1 MSDPSTEPD
10 GTPSPAQGAPL
21 SRREARE
28 LAARQAQEAE
38 QAQQPDP
45 PASAPSS
52 GPPTLDDLF
61 AQPGPAGRGS
71 DRGRRKRRGGG
82 CLIALIVIVAIL
94 GGAVAGGIWAWNTYE
109 DQIRKVMGWEE
120 PKDYE
125 EGLATGEALV
135 TISSGDTGVVI
146 SQSLFD
152 AEVTKTPEAFYEY
165 LITLD
170 EQPEFYPG
178 VYRLQRM
185 MTSEA
190 ALAALQNPEN
200 KLEYSALVREGL
212 TVAQTI
218 QVLSESLGI
227 PYTDFEA
234 AVTDPAAYGVAADS
248 LEGWLFPA
256 MYTFDPGVTA
266 PQVIQRMVDR
276 TVQSLDAAGVPVE
289 ERQRILTIASIIE
302 REARITDD
310 FYKVSR
316 VIQNRLD
323 IGMMLQM
330 DSTSQYGY
338 GEMGSGSVST
348 SGEAQFHDNP
358 WNTYVIEGLPIG
370 PIANPGDTAIDAAMH
385 PADGPWLFFVTW
397 NMDTGETI
405 FTTTDAEHEEAKQQ
419 WFQWCRDND
428 NRGC

>member
-1 MSDPSTEPD
+1 
-10 GTPSPAQGAPL
+10 
-21 SRREARE
+21 
-28 LAARQAQEAE
+28 
-38 QAQQPDP
+38 
-45 PASAPSS
+45 
-52 GPPTLDDLF
+52 
-61 AQPGPAGRGS
+61 
-71 DRGRRKRRGGG
+71 
-82 CLIALIVIVAIL
+82 
-94 GGAVAGGIWAWNTYE
+94 
-109 DQIRKVMGWEE
+109 
-120 PKDYE
+120 
-125 EGLATGEALV
+125 
-135 TISSGDTGVVI
+135 
-146 SQSLFD
+146 
-152 AEVTKTPEAFYEY
+152 
-165 LITLD
+165 
-170 EQPEFYPG
+170 
-178 VYRLQRM
+178 
-185 MTSEA
+185 
-190 ALAALQNPEN
+190 
-200 KLEYSALVREGL
+200 
-212 TVAQTI
+212 VAQTI

-234 AVTDPAAYGVAADS
+234 AVTDPSAYGVAADS